1 MPVPG
6 VQGREGGAQILK
18 ISSPYLNQGG
28 RSYLSHYCSPP
39 QISRP
44 SDIPDWRNEVVHIRS
59 QASYDN
65 FNLGF
70 GLHHDCI
77 ITINFL
83 IHDGAKPF
91 IISYLKYLY
100 TQHFPYKLLKES
112 IIKVFS

>member
-1 MPVPG
+1 MPEPG
-6 VQGREGGAQILK
+6 VQGVGAPPGFEDQFILSQPRGQIIFITLLFAPK
-18 ISSPYLNQGG
+18 
-28 RSYLSHYCSPP
+28 
-39 QISRP
+39 ISRP

-91 IISYLKYLY
+91 IISYLKYLC
-100 TQHFPYKLLKES
+100 TQQFHLQTKES
-112 IIKVFS
+112 IIKVFF